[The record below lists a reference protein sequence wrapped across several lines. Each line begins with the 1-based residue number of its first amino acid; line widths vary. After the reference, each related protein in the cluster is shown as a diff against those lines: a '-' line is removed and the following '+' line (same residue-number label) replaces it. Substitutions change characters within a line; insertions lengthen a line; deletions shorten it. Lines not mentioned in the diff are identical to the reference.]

1 MSDHKVKISDIKN
14 VTHNVRSLK
23 FEKPKGFIFTPGQAA
38 DVSIN
43 KPNYVN
49 EKRPFT
55 FTSLNEWNYL
65 EFTIKIYNDHNG
77 VTKEIG
83 NLKTGDE
90 LIISDPWGL
99 INYKG
104 EGVFIAGG
112 AGVTPFI
119 AILRDLKSRNKVEN
133 NKLIFANNTEADIIL
148 KDEFEIMLGNNFIN
162 ILSHEK
168 SEKYSKG
175 FINEEFLKAN
185 VGNFNKMFYLCGP
198 PLMMDAI
205 EKQLA
210 NLHVDKNSIVK
221 EGF

>member
-1 MSDHKVKISDIKN
+1 
-14 VTHNVRSLK
+14 
-23 FEKPKGFIFTPGQAA
+23 
-38 DVSIN
+38 
-43 KPNYVN
+43 
-49 EKRPFT
+49 
-55 FTSLNEWNYL
+55 
-65 EFTIKIYNDHNG
+65 
-77 VTKEIG
+77 
-83 NLKTGDE
+83 
-90 LIISDPWGL
+90 
-99 INYKG
+99 
-104 EGVFIAGG
+104 
-112 AGVTPFI
+112 
-119 AILRDLKSRNKVEN
+119 
-133 NKLIFANNTEADIIL
+133 
-148 KDEFEIMLGNNFIN
+148 MLGNNFIN